1 MTSRIELSGNSK
13 FMVEMEM
20 ACNSNSFVWMAW
32 NLLLESE
39 SDIHF
44 QFLFGCA
51 NHGIGWFLKFGQ
63 YKVVY
68 IYK

>member
-1 MTSRIELSGNSK
+1 
-13 FMVEMEM
+13 M

-32 NLLLESE
+32 NLLLELE

-51 NHGIGWFLKFGQ
+51 NHGIGFFSSLDNIKLCIYINSCICKLKHI
-63 YKVVY
+63 Y
-68 IYK
+68 IILHT